1 MTIVAVAIT
10 GGLTDSSEIALHISS
25 LWPREVTVIE
35 ADPDG
40 GRLAARKDW
49 PPRPGL
55 VDLAAGSRTRS
66 GVVGEHA
73 HSIDTRRRVV
83 VAPPAPEAVI
93 AAIRLLTASNSR
105 LDEQLGTDVLLDVG
119 RLRPESPALA
129 LLQRADRR
137 VLVVR
142 RDAEDVVAT
151 MHRRPLLE
159 SVGDWSILTA
169 GGRYPIDEVRSV
181 LQWPIAADLLPSN
194 KREAGAL
201 RSAIIQ
207 MAHDSRRLEVL
218 ATSEVA

>member
-1 MTIVAVAIT
+1 
-10 GGLTDSSEIALHISS
+10 
-25 LWPREVTVIE
+25 
-35 ADPDG
+35 
-40 GRLAARKDW
+40 
-49 PPRPGL
+49 
-55 VDLAAGSRTRS
+55 
-66 GVVGEHA
+66 
-73 HSIDTRRRVV
+73 
-83 VAPPAPEAVI
+83 
-93 AAIRLLTASNSR
+93 
-105 LDEQLGTDVLLDVG
+105 
-119 RLRPESPALA
+119 
-129 LLQRADRR
+129 